1 MNYRYGGKDVELLKY
16 LEERVEKN
24 PASSFFAMLS
34 YFYLDAGK
42 IAEALSIAQRGVIA
56 HPNYSTGH
64 VVLAMAMMK
73 ARLYYDARKEL
84 AKASD
89 LRPGSRIVESLAAT
103 LDKEEQADE
112 IGRKLAEQFHKN
124 RASGKD
130 LIKTIEDTIESYR
143 AKAGSEDFII
153 PGLDAIVG
161 GEPVRIGTRLKTP
174 TMLSSKAESSSKYSN
189 LDRDRQRISEAVEK
203 GEKAST
209 IAKAIIE
216 KVSHEMESDKP
227 SVQDKSVSSPDLKEP
242 TDVTLSRPPQATG
255 LSGESSPEEISTKRF
270 SGHPETIGEPPS
282 SSITG
287 ESAPPIYGP
296 DEMGSETG
304 DFDLDALARELEAA
318 GPIKP
323 PEDHLRESSGETG
336 IDLNPEIV
344 TETLAKIFEQ
354 QGQFKTAIEAYTILL
369 QKKPEQAET
378 YRKKIAEL
386 TQRTNG

>member
-1 MNYRYGGKDVELLKY
+1 MNYRYGSKDVELLRF
-16 LEERVEKN
+16 LEDRVEKN

-84 AKASD
+84 AKAND
-89 LRPGSRIVESLAAT
+89 LKPGSKIVESLT
-103 LDKEEQADE
+103 TILEKEEQADE

-130 LIKTIEDTIESYR
+130 LMKTIEDTIESYR
-143 AKAGSEDFII
+143 AKSGNEDFII

-161 GEPVRIGTRLKTP
+161 SEPQRISSQLKTP
-174 TMLSSKAESSSKYSN
+174 IPSQADLSSKYSD
-189 LDRDRQRISEAVEK
+189 LDRDEQKISEAVGK

-209 IAKAIIE
+209 IARAIID
-216 KVSHEMESDKP
+216 KVSREMESANP
-227 SVQDKSVSSPDLKEP
+227 PIQNKSVSSPGLKEP
-242 TDVTLSRPPQATG
+242 TGGTLTQPPQGTD
-255 LSGESSPEEISTKRF
+255 LSPESSPEEISTKRF
-270 SGHPETIGEPPS
+270 SGPSETIGEPPS
-282 SSITG
+282 GSVPAG
-287 ESAPPIYGP
+287 AAPPINER
-296 DEMGSETG
+296 DEMGPEIG
-304 DFDLDALARELEAA
+304 DFDLDALARELEAV

-323 PEDHLRESSGETG
+323 AEDSLRETNGETG

-344 TETLAKIFEQ
+344 TETLARIFEQ
-354 QGQFKTAIEAYTILL
+354 QGQFKTALEAYTILM
-369 QKKPEQAET
+369 QKKPEHAEA
-378 YRKKIAEL
+378 YRKKIDEL